1 MIYFMK
7 LSPINSS
14 SQRSSLQNTLDWFQD
29 LHSKVKIV
37 FGPSP
42 LFFQRSNKFLWY
54 LIIAIYS
61 FLYFNTYRHKFV
73 YPYSNFTW
81 FFEPPALT
89 EGFISS
95 ALPVRPS
102 ICVSICNALFSGF
115 AHYFIWFFYMKL
127 ALTINT
133 KKGRSLFCQINS
145 CYAQNGKNW
154 QFFLSKSTLLNFS
167 LNLVCTYFWKCTTWR
182 ALK

>member
-1 MIYFMK
+1 M
-7 LSPINSS
+7 
-14 SQRSSLQNTLDWFQD
+14 D
-29 LHSKVKIV
+29 L
-37 FGPSP
+37 P
-42 LFFQRSNKFLWY
+42 LFFSKGQISFCEY

-167 LNLVCTYFWKCTTWR
+167 LNLVCTNFWKCTTWR